1 MKYKRL
7 FIQNAFIHIV
17 LVAYDRKNIFIDNI
31 ELVKVAFSNAKN
43 YFKFK
48 IVAMCVLPNHIHVII
63 NPTDIHEY
71 PRIIT
76 SVKYYFSRNYDVGVE
91 TPTYGYLNKRE
102 KGIFQR
108 RFFEHT
114 IISEKDLNNQI
125 NYIHY
130 NPVKHNLASNVK
142 DWQYSTFNKFVKM
155 GLYEDNWGDNIEDIK
170 NIRELNYE

>member
-7 FIQNAFIHIV
+7 FIQNAFVHIV
-17 LVAYDRKNIFIDNI
+17 FVAYNRKNIFVDNI
-31 ELVKVAFSNAKN
+31 ELVKDAFENAKN

-48 IVAMCVLPNHIHVII
+48 IVAICVLPNHIHVII
-63 NPTDIHEY
+63 NSTDIHEY
-71 PRIIT
+71 PKIVT
-76 SVKYYFSRNYDVGVE
+76 SVKYYFSRNFSIKSE

-114 IISEKDLNNQI
+114 IISEKDLSNQI

-130 NPVKHNLASNVK
+130 NPVKHGLVKNVK

-155 GLYEDNWGDNIEDIK
+155 GLYEKNWGNNIEDIK
-170 NIRELNYE
+170 NIKELNYE